1 LSSYGFSNAKS
12 NEAGQAMVLV
22 LLALSLFLLAA
33 LGLVIDGSHV
43 YAQRQLAQAAA
54 DAAAQAGIYSIFN
67 GTNAT
72 GTHQFAVNAGTT
84 YTCSSGDARTP
95 CYYAQTLNDF
105 NTTASD
111 TVTYTPNPS
120 GVSVPSLSAQDSIN
134 LLQAKIQRNVPA
146 TVMKWIGWSTIPV
159 SASGTAGILTAL
171 APIPILVLHPTQQ
184 GAFSINGGGGT
195 CTAGSGACSVNI
207 SGGPTRS
214 IQVNSSSTCSVSGN
228 GGTCA
233 STSGTVDLSQAG
245 PSGNGASFGDVGGPG
260 TYPGTLLP
268 SGNYLQP
275 AGVMNDPLLSM
286 SAPPQPTTSGTS
298 TTVSPG
304 TDACPSNLATLTSQT
319 NCTMYSPG
327 YYANGLN
334 LSGVFAIF
342 RPGIYYINHN
352 GFQLGSNTIARVAT
366 SVAYSSDPT
375 PAGDPA
381 HTSWTSGILVYNSP
395 QSPVR
400 SNKDYISIA
409 SNSGQINNHNFPDA
423 TACGTD
429 GAGNALAGN
438 CFIGANGGALTA
450 AQCASGTA
458 SASYYGTV
466 FFQDRS
472 TATTLQHLINGG
484 GGLSLKGTVYL
495 THTVAGINA
504 DSTYQELDLQGNSG
518 STTKLQGEII
528 ADVLS
533 IGGTAGVTMNLSTL
547 ACYTVRQI
555 ALVK

>member
-1 LSSYGFSNAKS
+1 
-12 NEAGQAMVLV
+12 MV

-33 LGLVIDGSHV
+33 LGLVIDGSHI

-54 DAAAQAGIYSIFN
+54 DAAAQAGIYSIYN
-67 GTNAT
+67 GTNAS
-72 GTHQFAVNAGTT
+72 GTHQFAVNAGTV
-84 YTCSSGDARTP
+84 YTCSSSDARTP

-105 NTTASD
+105 STTASD
-111 TVTYTPNPS
+111 TVTYTPNPT
-120 GVSVPSLSAQDSIN
+120 GVSVPGLSADPIN
-134 LLQAKIQRNVPA
+134 LLQATIQRNVPA

-159 SASGTAGILTAL
+159 RASGTAGILTAL
-171 APIPILVLHPTQQ
+171 APIPILILHPNLQ
-184 GAFSINGGGGT
+184 GAFSINGN
-195 CTAGSGACSVNI
+195 GATVNI

-214 IQVNSSSTCSVSGN
+214 IQVNSSSTCSISGN
-228 GGTCA
+228 AGNCA
-233 STSGTVDLSQAG
+233 NTTGTVDLSQAG
-245 PSGNGASFGDVGGPG
+245 PTGNGASFGDVGGPG
-260 TYPGTLLP
+260 SYPGTLLP
-268 SGNYLQP
+268 AGNYLQP
-275 AGVMNDPLLSM
+275 VGVMNDPLLTM
-286 SAPPQPTTSGTS
+286 SAPPQPTTTGTS

-304 TDACPSNLATLTSQT
+304 TDACPPNLTTLTSQT

-327 YYANGLN
+327 YYANGIN

-342 RPGIYYINHN
+342 RPGIYYINHK
-352 GFQLGSNTIARVAT
+352 GFQLAANTIARMAT
-366 SVAYSSDPT
+366 SVTYSSDPT

-381 HTSWTSGILVYNSP
+381 HTSWTSGMLVYNSP
-395 QSPVR
+395 QAPVQ

-429 GAGNALAGN
+429 SGGNPLGGN
-438 CFIGANGGALTA
+438 CFIGANGGVLTS
-450 AQCASGTA
+450 AQCAAGTA
-458 SASYYGTV
+458 SASYYGTL

-472 TATTLQHLINGG
+472 TATKLQHLVNGG
-484 GGLSLKGTVYL
+484 GGLSLRGTVYL

-504 DSTYQELDLQGNSG
+504 DATYQELDLQGNSG

-547 ACYTVRQI
+547 ACFTVRQV